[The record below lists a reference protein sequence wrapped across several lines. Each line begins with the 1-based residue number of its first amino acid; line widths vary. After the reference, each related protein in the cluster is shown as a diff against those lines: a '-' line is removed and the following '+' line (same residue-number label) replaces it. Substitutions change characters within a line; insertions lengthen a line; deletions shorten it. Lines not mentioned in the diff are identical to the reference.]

1 MTWRLLAVHAHPDDE
16 TITMGGTLA
25 RCVREGVQVT
35 VVTCNLGE
43 EGEIIPPELHG
54 LEADRADQLGG
65 YRLAELIAACAA
77 LGVSD
82 HRLLGGLGCYRDSGM
97 AGTPSAEHPRAFVH
111 AGIGGPRHAEAVDQM
126 AAVIDQVRPHV
137 LLTYEADGGYGH
149 PDHVTAHRICLEAA
163 ERTGVPRVLAV
174 GRGAAVIAQ
183 ALADFVTPEG
193 LTEPTAEDLGYL
205 SATTDV
211 TIDISDETEVHLAA
225 LAAHRTQLTLIPG
238 GFTLSNNIAQP
249 LLAQESYRLLA
260 GVPFPAGGQA
270 TDLFAGLE
278 A

>member
-16 TITMGGTLA
+16 SITMGGTLA
-25 RCVREGVQVT
+25 RYRRSGAQVT
-35 VVTCNLGE
+35 LVTCNLGE

-54 LEADRADQLGG
+54 LEADGADQLGG
-65 YRLAELIAACAA
+65 YRLAELIAACSA
-77 LGVSD
+77 LGVTD

-97 AGTPSAEHPRAFVH
+97 VGTPSAEHPRAFIH
-111 AGIGGPRHAEAVDQM
+111 AGVDGPRHAEAVAQM
-126 AAVIDQVRPHV
+126 VAVITEVRPHV

-174 GRGAAVIAQ
+174 GRGAAVIEQ
-183 ALADFVTPEG
+183 ALADFVTPDG
-193 LTEPTAEDLGYL
+193 LLEPTAEDLGYL
-205 SATTDV
+205 STTTDV
-211 TIDISDETEVHLAA
+211 TIDIAVEAEAHLAA

-249 LLAQESYRLLA
+249 LLAQESFRLLS
-260 GVPFPAGGQA
+260 GTPFPSGPVAQ
-270 TDLFAGLE
+270 DLFAGLTV
-278 A
+278 

>member
-25 RCVREGVQVT
+25 RYVREGAQVT

-97 AGTPSAEHPRAFVH
+97 AGTPSAEHPRAFIH
-111 AGIGGPRHAEAVDQM
+111 AGVDGPRHAEAVDQM
-126 AAVIDQVRPHV
+126 VAVIHEVRPHV

-183 ALADFVTPEG
+183 ALADFDTPEG

-211 TIDISDETEVHLAA
+211 AVDIGDEIEVHLAA

-260 GVPFPAGGQA
+260 GVPFPAGGHA
-270 TDLFAGLE
+270 TDLFAGLD